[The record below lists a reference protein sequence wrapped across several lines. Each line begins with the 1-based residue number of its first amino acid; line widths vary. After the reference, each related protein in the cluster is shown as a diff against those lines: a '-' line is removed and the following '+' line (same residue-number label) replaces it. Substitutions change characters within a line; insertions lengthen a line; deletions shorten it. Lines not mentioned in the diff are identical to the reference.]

1 VTHDPG
7 SAAPPDRR
15 RLAGLTLLALG
26 IVYGDI
32 GTSPL
37 YALRECFGGAH
48 PVSPTN
54 ANVLGILSLIFWV
67 LILVVTVKYQLY
79 VLRADNRGEG
89 GILVLMALVRPEVQ
103 GALRKVLVAIG
114 LFGAALLYGDG
125 IITPAISVLSAVEGL
140 EVTTAVL
147 HLFVVPITIGILV
160 GLFLFQSRGSG
171 GIGKVFGP
179 VMVLWFATLAVLG
192 VLGILRQPSVLWAVN
207 PLHAVRFFAENRVH
221 GFLILGTVFLVATGG
236 EALYADMGHFGHTPI
251 RIGWF
256 TMVAPALVLNY
267 FGQGALL
274 VRDPGAAKNPFY
286 LLAPSWALYP
296 LVALSA
302 LATVIASQAIISGAF
317 SLTRQAVQLG
327 YLPRVKIVH
336 TSWSEIGQIYI
347 PSVNWLLMAA
357 TIGLVLAFRSSSH
370 LAAAYGVAVTTTMM
384 ITTVLAFVVAR
395 RRWKWPLWAALGVT
409 VPFLAVDL
417 AFFGANM
424 VKVLQ
429 GGWFPLAAGA
439 FVYLLMTTWKKGRDI
454 LAGRLQTESYPFAQF
469 VARLRP
475 ESLARVPGTAVFMS
489 RYVEAMPPA
498 LLHNLKHNKVL
509 HRQIVLLNVVT
520 EEIPQVPREE
530 RVELIDLGKGF
541 YQAIAHFGFMETPG
555 VPEMLD
561 SLRAKGLD
569 LNPARISFF
578 LGRETLIATK
588 RPGMAIWRE
597 KLFSVMARNSLRPTD
612 FFHIPANRVVE
623 LGLQVEL

>member
-1 VTHDPG
+1 VTDDHHH
-7 SAAPPDRR
+7 AHPDKGRI
-15 RLAGLTLLALG
+15 AGLTLLALG

-37 YALRECFGGAH
+37 YALRECYGGAH
-48 PVSPTN
+48 PVAPTHG
-54 ANVLGILSLIFWV
+54 NVLGVLSLIFWV
-67 LILVVTVKYQLY
+67 LVIVVTVKYQVY

-89 GILVLMALVRPEVQ
+89 GILALMALVRPEVS
-103 GALRKVLVAIG
+103 GLLHKVLVSLG

-140 EVTTAVL
+140 EVTTAVF
-147 HLFVVPITIGILV
+147 HPYVVPVTIGILV
-160 GLFLFQSRGSG
+160 ALFLFQSRGTA

-179 VMVLWFATLAVLG
+179 VMVLWFLGLAVLG
-192 VLGILRQPSVLWAVN
+192 VMGILREPSVLSAVN
-207 PLHAVRFFAENRVH
+207 PVHAVRFFLHNRLH

-236 EALYADMGHFGHTPI
+236 EALYADMGHFGHSPI

-274 VRDPGAAKNPFY
+274 IGDPAAAKNPFY

-296 LVALSA
+296 LVALST

-357 TIGLVLAFRSSSH
+357 TIGLVLAFRSSSN
-370 LAAAYGVAVTTTMM
+370 LAAAYGIAVTTTMM
-384 ITTVLAFVVAR
+384 ITTLLAFVVAW
-395 RRWKWPLWAALGVT
+395 RRWKWPLWAAVGVT
-409 VPFLAVDL
+409 VPFLFVDL

-429 GGWFPLAAGA
+429 GGWFPLAAGG
-439 FVYLLMTTWKKGRDI
+439 FVYLLMATWKKGRDI
-454 LAGRLQTESYPFAQF
+454 LAERLETDAYPFKEF
-469 VARLRP
+469 VERVQP
-475 ESLARVPGTAVFMS
+475 ETPPRVPGTAIFMS
-489 RYVEAMPPA
+489 RYLEATPPA
-498 LLHNLKHNKVL
+498 LLHNLKHNMVL
-509 HRQIVLLNVVT
+509 HRVVVLLTVQT
-520 EEIPQVPREE
+520 EEVPQVPPEE
-530 RVELIDLGKGF
+530 RIELEDLGKGF
-541 YQAIAHFGFMETPG
+541 YRVVAHFGFMDYPG

-569 LNPARISFF
+569 LDPMRTSFF
-578 LGRETLIATK
+578 LGRETLIASK

-597 KLFSVMARNSLRPTD
+597 KLFAVMSRNALRPTD

-623 LGLQVEL
+623 LGVQVEL